1 MARYM
6 FGTPGCHHDAL
17 GLDDHDDAMMQGC
30 HHQGWYPGDDNGDD
44 YNQDDINAGDLTVSE
59 GSLVPSLLARESTST
74 GGFVDQSLS
83 FYSHLTLFRPKT
95 NCA

>member
-6 FGTPGCHHDAL
+6 FGMPGCHHDAL

-59 GSLVPSLLARESTST
+59 GSLVPSLLGRELTST
-74 GGFVDQSLS
+74 GGFWISASL
-83 FYSHLTLFRPKT
+83 FILT
-95 NCA
+95 